1 MTSRKKW
8 NSPIYSPLLNPSH
21 LQIFRY
27 AKDFKPVERALYT
40 ILTNSYTKIDFA
52 EPLLELMNKKF
63 QCDLG
68 KLNSFAETIFLM
80 AREGQQV
87 VVTYHKLTGSN
98 TSVVTSVEEWL
109 DMVYSV
115 RNKLYDEK
123 NRCYRQISSYITKD
137 IDDIK
142 YQEGG
147 NDDAF
152 SRLNRI
158 ILSKYSWFGW
168 VSEFK
173 RISWKNKREN

>member
-1 MTSRKKW
+1 
-8 NSPIYSPLLNPSH
+8 
-21 LQIFRY
+21 
-27 AKDFKPVERALYT
+27 
-40 ILTNSYTKIDFA
+40 
-52 EPLLELMNKKF
+52 MNKKF

-68 KLNSFAETIFLM
+68 KLNSFAEAIFLM

-158 ILSKYSWFGW
+158 IRSKYSWFGW

-173 RISWKNKREN
+173 RIS